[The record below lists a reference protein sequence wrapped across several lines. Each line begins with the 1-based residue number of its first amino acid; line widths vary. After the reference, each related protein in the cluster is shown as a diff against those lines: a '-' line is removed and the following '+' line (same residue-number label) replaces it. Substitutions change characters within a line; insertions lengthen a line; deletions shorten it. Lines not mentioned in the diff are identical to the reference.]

1 MSSKDDRKAA
11 IQRHRDARAELE
23 RVSSTSKDVTPEIVE
38 ANSRVIEAEQSVP
51 WWRR

>member
-1 MSSKDDRKAA
+1 MSKSDRKAA
-11 IQRHRDARAELE
+11 IQRHKAARDELE
-23 RVSSTSKDVTPEIVE
+23 RVSSKSEDVTPEIVE